1 MPKLAPKGRLKA
13 VLKLRKQG
21 MKYVEIADKLNIT
34 LANVEYDM
42 RRARGLGAIGRH
54 NSDSYSIAH
63 YIFDGE
69 PLGTFSDVLR
79 CMSGDQVRSICAEAQ
94 DSGIMLSEHVGA
106 LLCEAV
112 NRRMKKDL
120 RRIIETLNPSS
131 TPRFGQ

>member
-13 VLKLRKQG
+13 VLKLRKHG
-21 MKYVEIADKLNIT
+21 MTYVGIAEKLNIT

-42 RRARGLGAIGRH
+42 RRARGLGAIGKH

-106 LLCEAV
+106 LLCKAV
-112 NRRMKKDL
+112 NMQLKEDL
-120 RRIIETLNPSS
+120 RRVFETINPSS

>member
-21 MKYVEIADKLNIT
+21 MKY
-34 LANVEYDM
+34 
-42 RRARGLGAIGRH
+42 
-54 NSDSYSIAH
+54 DSYSIAH

>member
-13 VLKLRKQG
+13 VVKLRKQG
-21 MKYVEIADKLNIT
+21 LTYIEIAEKLRIT

-54 NSDSYSIAH
+54 TSDSYSLAH

-79 CMSGDQVRSICAEAQ
+79 CLDGTKIRALCADAQ
-94 DSGIMLSEHVGA
+94 DSGKVLSEYIGEIVKNAYDG
-106 LLCEAV
+106 
-112 NRRMKKDL
+112 RDK
-120 RRIIETLNPSS
+120 
-131 TPRFGQ
+131 

>member
-13 VLKLRKQG
+13 VLKLRKRG
-21 MKYVEIADKLNIT
+21 MTYVGIAEKLNIT

-42 RRARGLGAIGRH
+42 RRARGLGHIGRH

-79 CMSGDQVRSICAEAQ
+79 CLDGTKVRALCADAQ
-94 DSGIMLSEHVGA
+94 DSGKVLSEYIGGIVKNAYDG
-106 LLCEAV
+106 
-112 NRRMKKDL
+112 RSK
-120 RRIIETLNPSS
+120 
-131 TPRFGQ
+131 

>member
-1 MPKLAPKGRLKA
+1 MPRLAPKGRLKA
-13 VLKLRKQG
+13 VVKLRKQG
-21 MKYVEIADKLNIT
+21 MKYVGIAEKLNIT

-79 CMSGDQVRSICAEAQ
+79 CMSGDQVRFICAEAQ

-131 TPRFGQ
+131 TPRVGQ